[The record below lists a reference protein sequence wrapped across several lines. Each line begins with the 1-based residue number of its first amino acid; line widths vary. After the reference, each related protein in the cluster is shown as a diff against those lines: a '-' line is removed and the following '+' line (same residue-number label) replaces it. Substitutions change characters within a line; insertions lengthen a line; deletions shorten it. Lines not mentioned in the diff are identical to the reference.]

1 MRKLSLLFALLISFS
16 SAAWADFHQPWTS
29 KPTPWSSTAV
39 DEASIPSGISTAATN
54 YTVHKGT
61 VSVIKEGETGDAT
74 VHFAYSGG
82 GKALRVLGVDLVNSE
97 GVVVKEHFNDQNFG
111 SNNNAFTYTL
121 SGVEAG
127 TYTLRYW
134 ICNTSGENISSTNGL
149 ITVTGLNT
157 PFITSLED
165 LRNDKVYTIKSG
177 RSTPSTQHYLLY
189 HTDAPNNL
197 SSTYGSG
204 HPMEY
209 SDAKNNFHFAIYKS
223 GDAYYLFNIAAN
235 KFVGNANDNNA
246 AIPVEKVP
254 TNAIALKP
262 SNNADYVWIMS
273 TNDFGGA
280 LNAANISNTHGVV
293 NWTGGKDNTTDDG
306 NVYQITEVGDLSTET
321 QTYISNMIAWGPKYW
336 EAYNLSAAAGDQTVR
351 VGDLSAEARN
361 NIGHAAFTF
370 SYTPN
375 ETNYNTLIST
385 LEANNIDA
393 NKIKLAAGEIF
404 KIKCIESVRGYL
416 AYSTV
421 EGKGSET
428 KAWLAQTNNA
438 NHPSLTDVGAYT
450 DFAFIEISG
459 KKYIYNTQ
467 NKQLLLKGTP
477 VKFAESGSYV
487 EFIEES
493 STQFN
498 IKFDGESKYLSFS
511 QGWGADN
518 PVRTEGRI
526 DNGCRFFLLKQGKNV
541 ADDVVNAVAEKI
553 RLQYISELQT
563 KLAKVRAKASLRGKG
578 VSQYTYSGNGYVDGK
593 IAAAEAILNN
603 ETATAVQLIDAIAD
617 LDAILA
623 DFSLNMPKV
632 GKLYR
637 LKGYASKKYMAPT
650 AATPSADTKMAMNA
664 DMDLPGTIFMFT
676 NGDQVDGQA
685 GYKLWN
691 YSTGYYTKNTHNLG
705 AMANAANSM
714 SIREAT
720 SGNPGCYMLHTN
732 TSTSGVGKWIYDNN
746 TQVDRNG
753 EYAAGNCDWTMEEV
767 TWLPIPVSKTYGIG
781 TFYSPA
787 NIAITDEYYAKD
799 DRLKFYIG
807 SIENDYLV
815 LTKLEDNIP
824 AKTPVVIEFVG
835 GEYKNNSS
843 YLKIADSAD
852 AVEDQNDLR
861 GTLETIAKPAGN
873 IYTLQPAT
881 QGAQELTFCLYTGET
896 IKGCKAYLPAA
907 KAVKGIRY
915 NTGGTTG
922 IEGVATEKAN
932 KEIFD
937 LSGRRVQN
945 PTSGLYIINGQKVYV
960 K

>member
-29 KPTPWSSTAV
+29 TPFPWSSTAV
-39 DEASIPSGISTAATN
+39 DEANIPSGISTEATD
-54 YTVHKGT
+54 YTVHVGT

-74 VHFAYSGG
+74 VHFAYSSGSS
-82 GKALRVLGVDLVNSE
+82 ALRVLGVDLVNSA
-97 GVVVKEHFNDQNFG
+97 GTVVKEQFNDQNFG

-134 ICNTSGENISSTNGL
+134 ICNTSGENILSTNGL
-149 ITVTGLNT
+149 ITVTGLNSAY
-157 PFITSLED
+157 ITSLQD
-165 LRNDKVYTIKSG
+165 LSNDKVYALRTHKSANSYVYYSAG
-177 RSTPSTQHYLLY
+177 TANVVSTDHNDYNTPF
-189 HTDAPNNL
+189 DANN
-197 SSTYGSG
+197 T
-204 HPMEY
+204 
-209 SDAKNNFHFAIYKS
+209 KFQFAIYNDGS
-223 GDAYYLFNIAAN
+223 SYFFYNIAASQFIGTT
-235 KFVGNANDNNA
+235 KSGNGS
-246 AIPVEKVP
+246 IPWTSIP
-254 TNAIALKP
+254 TNDIKIKGTTDSAFPFILSCNNETGAI
-262 SNNADYVWIMS
+262 NINASVNS
-273 TNDFGGA
+273 
-280 LNAANISNTHGVV
+280 HGVL
-293 NWTGGKDNTTDDG
+293 NWNGGYNGHLDDAG
-306 NVYQITEVGDLSTET
+306 NQFQFIE
-321 QTYISNMIAWGPKYW
+321 
-336 EAYNLSAAAGDQTVR
+336 
-351 VGDLSAEARN
+351 VGDLSAETKALIAERTPWTSAYVNTTYAVN
-361 NIGHAAFTF
+361 NPSDVYVNAIPNASLQTVSDAKSAFE
-370 SYTPN
+370 SNP
-375 ETNYNTLIST
+375 ST
-385 LEANNIDA
+385 ATYEAMVSA
-393 NKIKLAAGEIF
+393 YESNKIKLAAGEIF

-421 EGKGSET
+421 EEKGSET
-428 KAWLAQTNNA
+428 NAWLAQTNNA
-438 NHPSLTDVGAYT
+438 NHPSLTDEGAYT
-450 DFAFIEISG
+450 DFALIEILG

-467 NKQLLLKGTP
+467 NKQILKKGTP
-477 VKFAESGSYV
+477 VTFAELGSYV
-487 EFIEES
+487 ELIEES
-493 STQFN
+493 ATQFN

-511 QGWGADN
+511 QGWGANN
-518 PVRTEGRI
+518 PVRTENSI
-526 DNGCRFFLLKQGKNV
+526 DNGCRFFLVKQGANV
-541 ADDVVNAVAEKI
+541 ADDVVNEVAE
-553 RLQYISELQT
+553 RFRPQCISGLQT
-563 KLAKVRAKASLRGKG
+563 KIAKGRLRGAG
-578 VSQYTYSGNGYVDGK
+578 VSQYTYNGTDDVDSK

-623 DFSLNMPKV
+623 DFSLNMPEV

-637 LKGYASKKYMAPT
+637 LKGYVSKKYMAPT
-650 AATPSADTKMAMNA
+650 EATPTADTKMAMNA

-732 TSTSGVGKWIYDNN
+732 SSGIGTWIYDNN
-746 TQVDRNG
+746 TVVDRNG
-753 EYAAGNCDWTMEEV
+753 NYAAGNCDWTMEEV
-767 TWLPIPVSKTYGIG
+767 TWLPIPVSNTYGIG

-787 NIAITDEYYAKD
+787 NIAIEDTYYAKD
-799 DRLKFYIG
+799 ARLKFYIG
-807 SIENDYLV
+807 SIVNDYLV
-815 LTKLEDNIP
+815 LTKLENNIP

-835 GEYKNNSS
+835 GDYKNNSS

-852 AVEDQNDLR
+852 AVEEQNDLR

-881 QGAQELTFCLYTGET
+881 QDATELTFCLYTGST
-896 IKGCKAYLPAA
+896 LQGCKAYLPAA

-915 NTGGTTG
+915 NTGETTG

>member
-29 KPTPWSSTAV
+29 TPFPWSSTAV
-39 DEASIPSGISTAATN
+39 DKAKIPSGISTEATD
-54 YTVHKGT
+54 YTVHVGT

-74 VHFAYSGG
+74 VHFAYSSGSS
-82 GKALRVLGVDLVNSE
+82 ALRVLGVDLVNSE
-97 GVVVKEHFNDQNFG
+97 GTVVKEQFNDQNFG

-134 ICNTSGENISSTNGL
+134 ICNTSGENILSTNGL
-149 ITVTGLNT
+149 ITVTGLNSAY
-157 PFITSLED
+157 ITSLQD
-165 LRNDKVYTIKSG
+165 LSNDKVYALRTNKS
-177 RSTPSTQHYLLY
+177 SNSYVY
-189 HTDAPNNL
+189 
-197 SSTYGSG
+197 
-204 HPMEY
+204 Y
-209 SDAKNNFHFAIYKS
+209 SDGIENVVSTDPEAYNTTFNANDSKFQFAIYNDGS
-223 GDAYYLFNIAAN
+223 SYFLYNIAAG
-235 KFVGNANDNNA
+235 KFVGTTTAANGSIPWT
-246 AIPVEKVP
+246 AIP
-254 TNAIALKP
+254 
-262 SNNADYVWIMS
+262 
-273 TNDFGGA
+273 TNDIKIKYSANSAYAFVLSCNNETGA
-280 LNAANISNTHGVV
+280 ININASVNSHGVL
-293 NWTGGKDNTTDDG
+293 NWNGGYSHPEDVG
-306 NVYQITEVGDLSTET
+306 NQFQFLE
-321 QTYISNMIAWGPKYW
+321 
-336 EAYNLSAAAGDQTVR
+336 
-351 VGDLSAEARN
+351 VGDLSAETKALIAERTPWANTYYNITYAVTNPSDVYVNAIPTAKKGTVADAKTAFEN
-361 NIGHAAFTF
+361 NPSTD
-370 SYTPN
+370 T
-375 ETNYNTLIST
+375 YNAMISAY
-385 LEANNIDA
+385 ES
-393 NKIKLAAGEIF
+393 NKITLAAGEIF

-421 EGKGSET
+421 EEKGSET
-428 KAWLAQTNNA
+428 NAWLAQTNNA
-438 NHPSLTDVGAYT
+438 NHPSLTDDGAYT
-450 DFAFIEISG
+450 DFALIEILG

-467 NKQLLLKGTP
+467 NKQILKKGTP
-477 VKFAESGSYV
+477 VTFAELGSYV
-487 EFIEES
+487 ELIEES
-493 STQFN
+493 ATQFN

-511 QGWGADN
+511 PGWGAKN
-518 PVRTEGRI
+518 PVRTETSI
-526 DNGCRFFLLKQGKNV
+526 DNGCRFYLVKQGTNV
-541 ADDVVNAVAEKI
+541 ADYVVNEVGEKI

-563 KLAKVRAKASLRGKG
+563 KLAKVRAKASLRGTG
-578 VSQYTYSGNGYVDGK
+578 VSQYTYNGTDDVDGT
-593 IAAAEAILNN
+593 IAAAEAILTS
-603 ETATAVQLIDAIAD
+603 ETATAVQLNASIEA
-617 LDAILA
+617 LDAIFA
-623 DFSLNMPKV
+623 DFSLNMPEV

-637 LKGYASKKYMAPT
+637 LKGYASKKYMAP
-650 AATPSADTKMAMNA
+650 AEATPTADTKMAMNA

-732 TSTSGVGKWIYDNN
+732 YSGSKWIYDNN

-753 EYAAGNCDWTMEEV
+753 EYAIGNCDWTMEEV
-767 TWLPIPVSKTYGIG
+767 TWLPIPVSNTYGIG

-787 NIAITDEYYAKD
+787 NIAIEDTYYAKD
-799 DRLKFYIG
+799 SRLKFYIG

-815 LTKLEDNIP
+815 LTKLENNIP

-835 GEYKNNSS
+835 GDYKNKSS

-852 AVEDQNDLR
+852 AVEEQNDLR

-881 QGAQELTFCLYTGET
+881 PGAQELTFCLYTGET
-896 IKGCKAYLPAA
+896 LQGCKAYLPAA

-915 NTGGTTG
+915 NTGETTG

>member
-16 SAAWADFHQPWTS
+16 SAAWADFHQPWTGT
-29 KPTPWSSTAV
+29 PFPWSSTAV
-39 DEASIPSGISTAATN
+39 DEANIPSGISTGATD
-54 YTVHKGT
+54 YTVHVGT
-61 VSVIKEGETGDAT
+61 VSVVKEGETGDAT

-82 GKALRVLGVDLVNSE
+82 NSALRVLGVDLVNSA
-97 GVVVKEHFNDQNFG
+97 GTVVKEQFNDQNFG

-134 ICNTSGENISSTNGL
+134 ICNTSGENILSTNGL
-149 ITVTGLNT
+149 ITVTGLNSAY
-157 PFITSLED
+157 ITSLQD
-165 LRNDKVYTIKSG
+165 LSNDKVYALKSNKANDAYVYYSNGVENVVATIKS
-177 RSTPSTQHYLLY
+177 PY
-189 HTDAPNNL
+189 NNIA
-197 SSTYGSG
+197 YNAN
-204 HPMEY
+204 
-209 SDAKNNFHFAIYKS
+209 DNKFHFAIYNDGS
-223 GDAYYLFNIAAN
+223 SYFLYNIAAG
-235 KFVGNANDNNA
+235 KFVGTTTSGDG
-246 AIPVEKVP
+246 AIPWTAIP
-254 TNAIALKP
+254 TNDIKIKYTANSAY
-262 SNNADYVWIMS
+262 AFIMS
-273 TNDFGGA
+273 CNNGSGAINLNSNVGNFGV
-280 LNAANISNTHGVV
+280 LNWN
-293 NWTGGKDNTTDDG
+293 GGYNGHLDDAG
-306 NVYQITEVGDLSTET
+306 NQFQFIE
-321 QTYISNMIAWGPKYW
+321 
-336 EAYNLSAAAGDQTVR
+336 
-351 VGDLSAEARN
+351 VGDLSAETKALIAERTPWTSAYVNTTYAVN
-361 NIGHAAFTF
+361 NPSDVYVNAIPNASLQTVSDAKSAFE
-370 SYTPN
+370 SNP
-375 ETNYNTLIST
+375 ST
-385 LEANNIDA
+385 ATYEAMVSA
-393 NKIKLAAGEIF
+393 YESNKIKLAAGEIF

-438 NHPSLTDVGAYT
+438 NHPSLTDDGAYT

-487 EFIEES
+487 ELIEES

-541 ADDVVNAVAEKI
+541 DDDVVNEVTEKI

-563 KLAKVRAKASLRGKG
+563 KIAKGRLRGEG
-578 VSQYTYSGNGYVDGK
+578 VSQYKYNGTGDVDNK

-603 ETATAVQLIDAIAD
+603 ENSTAVQLIDAIAD

-732 TSTSGVGKWIYDNN
+732 YSGSKWIYDNN

-815 LTKLEDNIP
+815 LTKLENNIP
-824 AKTPVVIEFVG
+824 AKTPVVIEYVG
-835 GEYKNNSS
+835 GDYINNSS

-852 AVEDQNDLR
+852 AVEEQNDLR
-861 GTLETIAKPAGN
+861 GTLETITKPAGN

-881 QGAQELTFCLYTGET
+881 QGAQELTFCLYTGST
-896 IKGCKAYLPAA
+896 LQGCKAYLPAA

>member
-1 MRKLSLLFALLISFS
+1 M
-16 SAAWADFHQPWTS
+16 
-29 KPTPWSSTAV
+29 
-39 DEASIPSGISTAATN
+39 
-54 YTVHKGT
+54 
-61 VSVIKEGETGDAT
+61 
-74 VHFAYSGG
+74 
-82 GKALRVLGVDLVNSE
+82 DLVNSQ
-97 GVVVKEHFNDQNFG
+97 GTVVKEQFNDQNFG

-134 ICNTSGENISSTNGL
+134 ICNTSGENILSTNGL
-149 ITVTGLNT
+149 ITVTGLNSAY
-157 PFITSLED
+157 ITSLQD
-165 LRNDKVYTIKSG
+165 LSNDKVYALKSNKANDAYVYYSNGVENVVATIKS
-177 RSTPSTQHYLLY
+177 PY
-189 HTDAPNNL
+189 NNIA
-197 SSTYGSG
+197 YNAN
-204 HPMEY
+204 
-209 SDAKNNFHFAIYKS
+209 DNKFHFAIYNDGS
-223 GDAYYLFNIAAN
+223 SYFLYNIAAG
-235 KFVGNANDNNA
+235 KFVGTTTSGDG
-246 AIPVEKVP
+246 AIPWTAIP
-254 TNAIALKP
+254 TNDIKIKYTANSAY
-262 SNNADYVWIMS
+262 AFIMS
-273 TNDFGGA
+273 CNNGSGAINLNSNVGNFGV
-280 LNAANISNTHGVV
+280 LNWN
-293 NWTGGKDNTTDDG
+293 GGYNGHLDDAG
-306 NVYQITEVGDLSTET
+306 NQFQFIE
-321 QTYISNMIAWGPKYW
+321 
-336 EAYNLSAAAGDQTVR
+336 
-351 VGDLSAEARN
+351 VGDLSAETKALITERTPWTSAYVNTTYAVN
-361 NIGHAAFTF
+361 NPSDVYVNAIPNASLQTVSDAKSAFE
-370 SYTPN
+370 SNP
-375 ETNYNTLIST
+375 ST
-385 LEANNIDA
+385 ATYEAMVSA
-393 NKIKLAAGEIF
+393 YESNKIKLAAGEIF

-438 NHPSLTDVGAYT
+438 NHPSLTDKGAYT

-477 VKFAESGSYV
+477 VTFAESGSYV
-487 EFIEES
+487 ELIEES

-541 ADDVVNAVAEKI
+541 ADDVVNEVTEKI

-563 KLAKVRAKASLRGKG
+563 KIAKGRLRGTG
-578 VSQYTYSGNGYVDGK
+578 VSQYTYSGNGDVDGK

-732 TSTSGVGKWIYDNN
+732 YSGSKWIYDNN

-815 LTKLEDNIP
+815 LTKLENNIP
-824 AKTPVVIEFVG
+824 AKTPVVIEYVG
-835 GEYKNNSS
+835 GDYINNSS

-852 AVEDQNDLR
+852 AVEEQNDLR
-861 GTLETIAKPAGN
+861 GTLETITKPAGN

-881 QGAQELTFCLYTGET
+881 QGAQELTFCLYTGST
-896 IKGCKAYLPAA
+896 LQGCKAYLPAA

>member
-29 KPTPWSSTAV
+29 NPTPWGTSDAADVPAGVTTTT
-39 DEASIPSGISTAATN
+39 SGTKRVA
-54 YTVHKGT
+54 T
-61 VSVIKEGETGDAT
+61 VSVNKEGEAGDVTVSFTYTGGN
-74 VHFAYSGG
+74 H
-82 GKALRVLGVDLVNSE
+82 ALRVLGIDLLNAEGAVVRSDYRELTVGNSPRTI
-97 GVVVKEHFNDQNFG
+97 
-111 SNNNAFTYTL
+111 TYTL
-121 SGVEAG
+121 SSVATGS
-127 TYTLRYW
+127 YTLRYW
-134 ICNTSGENISSTNGL
+134 VCNVRSSNELNATNGL

-189 HTDAPNNL
+189 HPDAPNNL

-204 HPMEY
+204 HSMTY
-209 SDAKNNFHFAIYKS
+209 NDATNNFHFAIYKS

-246 AIPVEKVP
+246 AIPLEKVP

-273 TNDFGGA
+273 TNDFRGA

-293 NWTGGKDNTTDDG
+293 NWTGGNNNTTDLG

-336 EAYNLSAAAGDQTVR
+336 EAYNLSAAATNEPVM
-351 VGDLSAEARN
+351 VGELSTEAGN
-361 NIGHAAFTF
+361 NIGLACITF
-370 SYTPN
+370 SFTPN
-375 ETNYNTLIST
+375 ETNYNTLVST

-393 NKIKLAAGEIF
+393 NKITLAAGEIF

-438 NHPSLTDVGAYT
+438 NHPSLTDQGAYT

-477 VKFAESGSYV
+477 VTFAESGSYV
-487 EFIEES
+487 ELIEES

-498 IKFDGESKYLSFS
+498 IKFDGERKYLSFS

-518 PVRTEGRI
+518 PVRTENTI
-526 DNGCRFFLLKQGKNV
+526 DNGCRFFLVKQGANV
-541 ADDVVNAVAEKI
+541 ADDVVNEVTEKI

-563 KLAKVRAKASLRGKG
+563 KLAKVRAKASLRGTG
-578 VSQYTYSGNGYVDGK
+578 VSQYKYNGTGDVDNK

-603 ETATAVQLIDAIAD
+603 ETSTAVQLIDAIAD
-617 LDAILA
+617 LDGIYAN
-623 DFSLNMPKV
+623 FTLNMPKV

-637 LKGYASKKYMAPT
+637 FRGYATKKYMAPT
-650 AATPSADTKMAMNA
+650 AENVNGKMPTADNFE
-664 DMDLPGTIFMFT
+664 LPGTIFMLCA
-676 NGDQVDGQA
+676 GDQVEGKT
-685 GYKLWN
+685 GYKLLH
-691 YSTGYYTKNTHNLG
+691 YSTGYYTKNTHDLG
-705 AMANAANSM
+705 AMASAANSM

-720 SGNPGCYMLHTN
+720 SGNLGCYMLYTN
-732 TSTSGVGKWIYDNN
+732 YTGSKWVVDFNGN
-746 TQVDRNG
+746 VDRQSSYTANT
-753 EYAAGNCDWTMEEV
+753 CDWTIEEV
-767 TWLPIPVSKTYGIG
+767 DWLPIPVNTTYGIG
-781 TFYSPA
+781 TLYSPVNLA
-787 NIAITDEYYAKD
+787 EINYWYTKD
-799 DRLKFYIG
+799 SRLKFYIG
-807 SIENDYLV
+807 SIEDDYLV
-815 LTKLEDNIP
+815 LTKLEGNLP
-824 AKTPVVIEFVG
+824 ANTPVLF
-835 GEYKNNSS
+835 EYQSGSEIKNGCS
-843 YLKIADSAD
+843 YMAIAASA
-852 AVEDQNDLR
+852 EDVSDQKNDLR
-861 GTLETIAKPAGN
+861 GTLETIDKPAGN

-896 IKGCKAYLPAA
+896 LQGCKAYLPAA

>member
-1 MRKLSLLFALLISFS
+1 MRKLSLLFALLISIS

-29 KPTPWSSTAV
+29 TPFPWGTS
-39 DEASIPSGISTAATN
+39 DASNVPEGVTTTTSGTIRVA
-54 YTVHKGT
+54 T
-61 VSVIKEGETGDAT
+61 VSVIKEGEASDVT
-74 VHFAYSGG
+74 VSFTYSSGAC
-82 GKALRVLGVDLVNSE
+82 ALRVLGVDLVNAE
-97 GVVVKEHFNDQNFG
+97 GAVAKSDYRELTVGNDPRTI
-111 SNNNAFTYTL
+111 TYTL
-121 SGVEAG
+121 SSVAAG
-127 TYTLRYW
+127 NYTLRYW
-134 ICNTSGENISSTNGL
+134 VCNVSGGNRLNDTNGL
-149 ITVTGLNT
+149 ITVTGLNSAY
-157 PFITSLED
+157 ITSLQD
-165 LRNDKVYTIKSG
+165 LSNDKVYALRTNKS
-177 RSTPSTQHYLLY
+177 SNSYVY
-189 HTDAPNNL
+189 
-197 SSTYGSG
+197 
-204 HPMEY
+204 Y
-209 SDAKNNFHFAIYKS
+209 SDGIENVVSTDPEAYNTTFNANDSKFQFAIYNDGS
-223 GDAYYLFNIAAN
+223 SYFFYNIAAGR
-235 KFVGNANDNNA
+235 FVGTTTAANG
-246 AIPVEKVP
+246 AIPWTAIP
-254 TNAIALKP
+254 TNDIKIKYSANSAYAFVLSCNNETGAI
-262 SNNADYVWIMS
+262 NINASVNS
-273 TNDFGGA
+273 
-280 LNAANISNTHGVV
+280 HGVL
-293 NWTGGKDNTTDDG
+293 NWNGGYNGHLDDAG
-306 NVYQITEVGDLSTET
+306 NQFQFIE
-321 QTYISNMIAWGPKYW
+321 
-336 EAYNLSAAAGDQTVR
+336 
-351 VGDLSAEARN
+351 VGDLSAETKALIAERTPWTSAYVNTTYAVN
-361 NIGHAAFTF
+361 NPSDVYVNAIPNASLQTVSDAKSAFE
-370 SYTPN
+370 SNP
-375 ETNYNTLIST
+375 ST
-385 LEANNIDA
+385 ATYEAMVSA
-393 NKIKLAAGEIF
+393 YESNKIKLAAGEIF

-541 ADDVVNAVAEKI
+541 ADDVVNEVAE
-553 RLQYISELQT
+553 RFRPQCISGLQT
-563 KLAKVRAKASLRGKG
+563 KIAKGRLRGTG
-578 VSQYTYSGNGYVDGK
+578 VSQYTYNGTGDVDNK

-603 ETATAVQLIDAIAD
+603 ETSTAVQLIDAIAD

-623 DFSLNMPKV
+623 DFSLNMPEV

-637 LKGYASKKYMAPT
+637 FRGYATKRYMAPT
-650 AATPSADTKMAMNA
+650 DENVNNKMPTAANF
-664 DMDLPGTIFMFT
+664 DLPGTIFMLCA
-676 NGDQVDGQA
+676 GDQVEGET
-685 GYKLWN
+685 GYKLLH
-691 YSTGYYTKNTHNLG
+691 YSTGYYTKNTHDLG
-705 AMANAANSM
+705 AMASAANSM

-720 SGNPGCYMLHTN
+720 SGNPGCYMLYTN
-732 TSTSGVGKWIYDNN
+732 YTGSKWVVDYNGN
-746 TQVDRNG
+746 VDRQSS
-753 EYAAGNCDWTMEEV
+753 YAANTCDWTMEEV
-767 TWLPIPVSKTYGIG
+767 TWLPIPVSNTYGIG

-815 LTKLEDNIP
+815 LTKLENNIP

-835 GEYKNNSS
+835 GDYKNNSS

-852 AVEDQNDLR
+852 AVEEQNDLR

-881 QGAQELTFCLYTGET
+881 QDAQELTFCLYTGST

-915 NTGGTTG
+915 NTGETTG

>member
-29 KPTPWSSTAV
+29 KPTPWGTSDAADVPAGVTTTT
-39 DEASIPSGISTAATN
+39 SGKIRVA
-54 YTVHKGT
+54 T
-61 VSVIKEGETGDAT
+61 VSVNKEGEAGDVT
-74 VHFAYSGG
+74 VSFTYSGG
-82 GKALRVLGVDLVNSE
+82 NHALRVLGIDLLNTE
-97 GVVVKEHFNDQNFG
+97 GEVVYRDYRELTAGDNPRTI
-111 SNNNAFTYTL
+111 TYTL
-121 SGVEAG
+121 SSVATGS
-127 TYTLRYW
+127 YTLRYW
-134 ICNTSGENISSTNGL
+134 VCDNESSSNKLTETNGL

-177 RSTPSTQHYLLY
+177 RSTSSAQHYLLY
-189 HTDAPNNL
+189 HTNAPNNL

-204 HPMEY
+204 Y
-209 SDAKNNFHFAIYKS
+209 SMTYNDATNNFHFAIYKS
-223 GDAYYLFNIAAN
+223 GDAYYLFNMAAN

-246 AIPVEKVP
+246 AIPLQKVP

-273 TNDFGGA
+273 TNNFVGA

-293 NWTGGKDNTTDDG
+293 NWTGGNNNTTDLG

-336 EAYNLSAAAGDQTVR
+336 EAYNLSAAATTEPVM
-351 VGDLSAEARN
+351 VGELSTEAGN
-361 NIGHAAFTF
+361 NIGLACGTF
-370 SYTPN
+370 SFTPN
-375 ETNYNTLIST
+375 ETNYNTLVST

-393 NKIKLAAGEIF
+393 NKITLAAGEIF

-477 VKFAESGSYV
+477 VTFAESGSYV
-487 EFIEES
+487 ELIEES

-541 ADDVVNAVAEKI
+541 ADDVVNEVTEKI

-563 KLAKVRAKASLRGKG
+563 KIAKGRLLGTG
-578 VSQYTYSGNGYVDGK
+578 VSKYTYNGTGDATRT
-593 IAAAEAILNN
+593 INEAEDILNN
-603 ETATAVQLIDAIAD
+603 ETSTAVQLIDAIAD
-617 LDAILA
+617 LDAIYA
-623 DFSLNMPKV
+623 DFSLNMPEV

-637 LKGYASKKYMAPT
+637 LKGYASKKYMAP
-650 AATPSADTKMAMNA
+650 AEATPTADTKMAMNA

-746 TQVDRNG
+746 TAVDRNG
-753 EYAAGNCDWTMEEV
+753 NYAADNCDWTMEEV
-767 TWLPIPVSKTYGIG
+767 TWLPIPVSNTYGIG
-781 TFYSPA
+781 TFYSPVD
-787 NIAITDEYYAKD
+787 IAISDAWYTKD
-799 DRLKFYIG
+799 SRLKFYIG
-807 SIENDYLV
+807 SIEDDYLV

-824 AKTPVVIEFVG
+824 AETPVVIEYQEHSG
-835 GEYKNNSS
+835 YKNGCA
-843 YLKIADSAD
+843 YMAIATSAE
-852 AVEDQNDLR
+852 AVTAKNDLR
-861 GTLETIAKPAGN
+861 GTLETINKPEGR
-873 IYTLQPAT
+873 IYTLQRAT
-881 QGAQELTFCLYTGET
+881 EDATELTFCVYNGTTLAG
-896 IKGCKAYLPAA
+896 GKAYLPAA
-907 KAVKGIRY
+907 SAVKGIRY
-915 NTGGTTG
+915 NTGESTG
-922 IEGVATEKAN
+922 IEAIATEKGT